1 MISVLIFIIA
11 VLGDSMAVQVTQRLA
26 CAVLRA
32 NMTMHVYGNM
42 FSVRPS
48 GASALIDDSSF
59 LPNFGLCEI
68 DSNISKRMNATLSA
82 AKKFQPDVPFNSN
95 PTDMQ
100 TRKSIM
106 LSTYKYFNGIGKSDF
121 KQKKLNAIPD
131 IEAKCGIPG
140 HNATC
145 RREVASAHIYK
156 TAMTDFR
163 GALGI

>member
-1 MISVLIFIIA
+1 MTSVLIFIVA

-32 NMTMHVYGNM
+32 NMTMHLYGNM

-68 DSNISKRMNATLSA
+68 DSNIRKRMNVTLSA
-82 AKKFQPDVPFNSN
+82 FNSN
-95 PTDMQ
+95 PNDMQ

-121 KQKKLNAIPD
+121 KQKKLNAIPG

-163 GALGI
+163 GELGI

>member
-1 MISVLIFIIA
+1 MASALIFNFA
-11 VLGDSMAVQVTQRLA
+11 VLGDSMAVQMTQRLA

-32 NMTMHVYGNM
+32 NMTMHSYGNM

-59 LPNFGLCEI
+59 LPNFGLCET
-68 DSNISKRMNATLSA
+68 DSNIRNRMNKTISA
-82 AKKFQPDVPFNSN
+82 HKDFQSDLPFNSS
-95 PTDMQ
+95 TADVQ

-131 IEAKCGIPG
+131 IEAQCGIPG

-156 TAMTDFR
+156 MAMNDFR
-163 GALGI
+163 GES